1 MKLLTLLLTLATTSL
16 VHGCLDQKM
25 KAHKRVYIGAA
36 TDPNTFNDTL
46 VAQHLKT
53 EFGCVTPENSMK
65 WESTERKSP
74 LGKVR

>member
-1 MKLLTLLLTLATTSL
+1 
-16 VHGCLDQKM
+16 M

-65 WESTERKSP
+65 WESTERMSP
-74 LGKVR
+74 LGKARRSPTKTDGASLLIECDLSVES